1 MSNYEKKYLKYKKKY
16 IELKTNMNGGL
27 IGQIEA
33 NKINSLKTEDEIPYI
48 IQKYIKLITI
58 PDTEVIRVGS
68 SMFKIQPFF
77 SDIDVMNIVHKKITS
92 IQLVRFFIDNL
103 KKIVM
108 LTKDNDSLFFSD
120 FKAGGLHWSFDQI
133 MEEKY
138 EELSL
143 TDACF
148 IKEVVKLDLIAPYN
162 SHYIEISS
170 FYILKS
176 INEYINIEP
185 DYFENFKKSLLK
197 DIAEYQTIKVFKAVK
212 RVWSLARIT
221 DDNKT
226 LELLKDLI
234 KSNISL
240 LSQINADVETLIL
253 LIEHK
258 SNYDIKFVIN
268 ELDGFSEKL
277 STILDIELDFE
288 KINLIIDNIKLLF
301 QFKNTNELD
310 QNIIGN
316 LERLH
321 DYLLKIINKETTDYL
336 KSINYTFPVAA
347 EINEHSNHEQNEIL
361 NSL

>member
-1 MSNYEKKYLKYKKKY
+1 MLRRA
-16 IELKTNMNGGL
+16 NGL
-27 IGQIEA
+27 Y
-33 NKINSLKTEDEIPYI
+33 P
-48 IQKYIKLITI
+48 
-58 PDTEVIRVGS
+58 
-68 SMFKIQPFF
+68 
-77 SDIDVMNIVHKKITS
+77 
-92 IQLVRFFIDNL
+92 
-103 KKIVM
+103 
-108 LTKDNDSLFFSD
+108 
-120 FKAGGLHWSFDQI
+120 
-133 MEEKY
+133 
-138 EELSL
+138 
-143 TDACF
+143 
-148 IKEVVKLDLIAPYN
+148 N

-301 QFKNTNELD
+301 QFKNIPLPNMEAVVLGH
-310 QNIIGN
+310 I
-316 LERLH
+316 
-321 DYLLKIINKETTDYL
+321 LKNTSIAPETASKIFL
-336 KSINYTFPVAA
+336 IRFV
-347 EINEHSNHEQNEIL
+347 I
-361 NSL
+361 